1 MGKNTDRIGP
11 EPTAARVALWR
22 ARHVEL
28 DAAPHILA
36 DEIGLR
42 LVAPTGDWRRRPDM
56 HAERTKP
63 FRASIVA
70 RARFVED
77 LVAEQ
82 LGRGVRQYVILG
94 AGLDSFAQRNQ
105 GALSAGL
112 KVFEVDQPGP
122 QAWKRERLQ
131 KLGFDIPHGL
141 HLVPVDFEAGEDW
154 QNAIGKAGFDK
165 AKPATVASMGVSMYL
180 TRQAN
185 AATLRQAANLAV
197 GSTFVMSFMHPIE
210 SADLDIR
217 HGLEQSARGARA
229 GGTPW
234 ISFFEPNEIV
244 SMAREAGFEQ
254 ARHVSAAEWTELY
267 FEGRTDGL
275 KPAQAEELLVATS

>member
-1 MGKNTDRIGP
+1 MGKNTDRNDP

-42 LVAPTGDWRRRPDM
+42 LMAPTGDWRRRPDM
-56 HAERTKP
+56 HPERTKP

-94 AGLDSFAQRNQ
+94 AGLDSFPQRNQ
-105 GALSAGL
+105 RALSAGL
-112 KVFEVDQPGP
+112 KVFEVDQPDL
-122 QAWKRERLQ
+122 QAWKRQRLQ
-131 KLGFDIPHGL
+131 KIGFDIPHGL
-141 HLVPVDFEAGEDW
+141 HLVPVDFEAGKDW
-154 QNAIGKAGFDK
+154 QDAIGKAGFDK
-165 AKPATVASMGVSMYL
+165 EKRAIVASMGVSMYL
-180 TRQAN
+180 TKQAN

-197 GSTFVMSFMHPIE
+197 GSTFVMSFMRPIE
-210 SADLDIR
+210 TADLDIR

-234 ISFFEPNEIV
+234 ISFFEPDEIV
-244 SMAREAGFEQ
+244 SMARGAGFEQ
-254 ARHVSAAEWTELY
+254 ARHVSTAEWTELY

-275 KPAQAEELLVATS
+275 